1 MNKEKLIELSW
12 QIKKENTIEKEI
24 YDKYS
29 IKRGLRNKNGTG
41 VLVGVTKVG
50 DVSGYKIKNK
60 EKIPCHGELY
70 YRGYPL
76 TSMVADFNKKKRL
89 GFEEVIYLLL
99 FNKLA
104 NKKELEDFKNILVEE
119 RKLPDKFFED
129 TILNLPGNNI
139 VNIMMRSVLSLYSYD
154 ENPDDTNTLN
164 VLSQSLSLISKMPLI
179 AIYSYQAKIHKF
191 EGKSLIIHKED
202 KNKSI
207 AENILSMLR
216 ADQKYKKEEAEILD
230 LLLIIHAEH
239 GGGNNS
245 AFATHVVSSSGT
257 DTYSAISTGLGS
269 LKGPRHG
276 GANLKVSQML
286 DNIRGNLKNLEDEKE
301 IRNYL
306 EKILDKKAFDQKG
319 LIYGLGH
326 AVYTLSD
333 PRAVLLKEKA
343 RELSK
348 IKNRQKDFEFIE
360 KIEKIGGEILMERLN
375 KTYPICANVDLYSG
389 FCYEMLDIPK
399 DLYIPIFAIAR
410 TVGWSAHRLEQ
421 IEDSKIIRPAYKSLS
436 QAKKYLS
443 MDERWF
449 VPNLERWYSKRGGK
463 MNILKNYFKFILK
476 QDVDSKNSSKA
487 FILVRILSFLIAGFF
502 TWGLY
507 YLLDRYKLN
516 AFVKYLILIY
526 ASLAFFTTLP
536 CKTIQMREDENKL
549 SSWIPNFGF
558 YNSLATLI
566 SPIYLFKYC
575 KALQENKES

>member
-1 MNKEKLIELSW
+1 MNKDKLVDLSKK
-12 QIKKENTIEKEI
+12 IKIENTIDKNL
-24 YDKYS
+24 YDKFS

-50 DVSGYKIKNK
+50 DVCGYKIKNG
-60 EKIPCHGELY
+60 EKIPSKGELY

-76 TSMVADFNKKKRL
+76 TSMVEDFNNTKRF
-89 GFEEVIYLLL
+89 GFEEIIYLLL

-104 NKKELEDFKNILVEE
+104 NKNDLESFKKILVEE
-119 RKLPDKFFED
+119 RNLPNKFFED

-139 VNIMMRSVLSLYSYD
+139 VNIMMRSVLALYSYD
-154 ENPDDTNTLN
+154 EMADDTDTLN

-179 AIYSYQAKIHKF
+179 AIYSYQVKIHNF
-191 EGKSLIIHKED
+191 DGKSLVIHNQDE
-202 KNKSI
+202 NKSI

-216 ADQKYKKEEAEILD
+216 IDQKYKKEEAEILD

-257 DTYSAISTGLGS
+257 DTYSAIATGLGS

-286 DNIRGNLKNLEDEKE
+286 ENIRENLKNIEDEKE
-301 IRNYL
+301 IEKYL
-306 EKILDKKAFDQKG
+306 EKILNKKAFDKKG

-326 AVYTLSD
+326 AVYTISD

-348 IKNRQKDFEFIE
+348 IKNREKDFEFIE
-360 KIEKIGGEILMERLN
+360 KIEKIGGRLLMERLN
-375 KTYPICANVDLYSG
+375 KSYPICANVDLYSG

-421 IEDSKIIRPAYKSLS
+421 IEDAKIIRPAYKSLS
-436 QAKKYLS
+436 Q
-443 MDERWF
+443 
-449 VPNLERWYSKRGGK
+449 
-463 MNILKNYFKFILK
+463 IKNYISLE
-476 QDVDSKNSSKA
+476 
-487 FILVRILSFLIAGFF
+487 
-502 TWGLY
+502 
-507 YLLDRYKLN
+507 DR
-516 AFVKYLILIY
+516 
-526 ASLAFFTTLP
+526 
-536 CKTIQMREDENKL
+536 
-549 SSWIPNFGF
+549 
-558 YNSLATLI
+558 
-566 SPIYLFKYC
+566 
-575 KALQENKES
+575 

>member
-1 MNKEKLIELSW
+1 MNKDKLVDLSKK
-12 QIKKENTIEKEI
+12 IKIENTIDKNL
-24 YDKYS
+24 YDKFS

-50 DVSGYKIKNK
+50 DVCGYKIENG
-60 EKIPCHGELY
+60 EKIPSQGELF

-76 TSMVADFNKKKRL
+76 TKMVEDFNNTKRF
-89 GFEEVIYLLL
+89 GFEEIIYLLL

-104 NKKELEDFKNILVEE
+104 NKNDLESFKKILVEE
-119 RKLPDKFFED
+119 RNLPNKFFED

-139 VNIMMRSVLSLYSYD
+139 VNIMMRSVLALYSYD
-154 ENPDDTNTLN
+154 EMADDTDTLN
-164 VLSQSLSLISKMPLI
+164 VLSQSLSLISKMPII
-179 AIYSYQAKIHKF
+179 AIYSYQVKIHNF
-191 EGKSLIIHKED
+191 DGKSLVIHNQDE
-202 KNKSI
+202 NKSI

-216 ADQKYKKEEAEILD
+216 IDQKYKKEEADILD

-257 DTYSAISTGLGS
+257 DTYSAIATGLGS

-286 DNIRGNLKNLEDEKE
+286 ENIRENLKNIEDEKE
-301 IRNYL
+301 IEKYL
-306 EKILDKKAFDQKG
+306 KKVLDKKAFDKKG

-326 AVYTLSD
+326 AVYTISD

-360 KIEKIGGEILMERLN
+360 KIEKIGGRLLMERLN
-375 KTYPICANVDLYSG
+375 KSYPICANVDLYSG

-421 IEDSKIIRPAYKSLS
+421 IEDAKIIRPAYKSLS
-436 QAKKYLS
+436 QTKKYLS
-443 MDERWF
+443 MDER
-449 VPNLERWYSKRGGK
+449 
-463 MNILKNYFKFILK
+463 
-476 QDVDSKNSSKA
+476 
-487 FILVRILSFLIAGFF
+487 
-502 TWGLY
+502 
-507 YLLDRYKLN
+507 
-516 AFVKYLILIY
+516 
-526 ASLAFFTTLP
+526 
-536 CKTIQMREDENKL
+536 
-549 SSWIPNFGF
+549 
-558 YNSLATLI
+558 
-566 SPIYLFKYC
+566 
-575 KALQENKES
+575 

>member
-1 MNKEKLIELSW
+1 MDTKKLKALSKE
-12 QIKKENTIEKEI
+12 IKKENTIDKEL
-24 YDKYS
+24 YDKFS

-50 DVSGYKIKNK
+50 DVFGYKIENG
-60 EKIPCHGELY
+60 EKIPKDGELF
-70 YRGYPL
+70 YRGFPL
-76 TSMVADFNKKKRL
+76 TSMVADFNKTKRL

-99 FNKLA
+99 FNKLP
-104 NKKELEDFKNILVEE
+104 NKCDLEDFKNILVEE
-119 RKLPDKFFED
+119 RKLPNKFFED

-139 VNIMMRSVLSLYSYD
+139 VNIMMRSVLALYSYD
-154 ENPDDTNTLN
+154 EMADDTDTLN

-179 AIYSYQAKIHKF
+179 AIYSYQAKIHNF
-191 EGKSLIIHKED
+191 DGKSLIIHNQDE
-202 KNKSI
+202 NKSI

-276 GANLKVSQML
+276 GANLKVSLML
-286 DNIRGNLKNLEDEKE
+286 ENIRENLKNMEDEKE
-301 IRNYL
+301 IRKYL
-306 EKILDKKAFDQKG
+306 EKILDKNAFDKKG

-326 AVYTLSD
+326 AVYTISD

-360 KIEKIGGEILMERLN
+360 KIEKIGGEILMEILN
-375 KTYPICANVDLYSG
+375 KSYPICANVDLYSG

-436 QAKKYLS
+436 QTKKYLS
-443 MDERWF
+443 IDKRWF
-449 VPNLERWYSKRGGK
+449 
-463 MNILKNYFKFILK
+463 F
-476 QDVDSKNSSKA
+476 
-487 FILVRILSFLIAGFF
+487 
-502 TWGLY
+502 
-507 YLLDRYKLN
+507 
-516 AFVKYLILIY
+516 
-526 ASLAFFTTLP
+526 
-536 CKTIQMREDENKL
+536 
-549 SSWIPNFGF
+549 
-558 YNSLATLI
+558 
-566 SPIYLFKYC
+566 
-575 KALQENKES
+575 